1 MTSLSILLLS
11 ISFSL
16 FLPFASAARF
26 TCTAKNPSTCQS
38 LVGYTPVNA
47 TTLGAVRS
55 LFQLRSFRSL
65 LAANSLPLNTP
76 QNYTVPAL
84 STVRVR
90 FPCYCSG
97 GSGSSFG
104 LPVYK
109 VRPGDGLDAIARGV
123 FAGLVTYEEVAKANN
138 ISDPNRIEVGQ
149 QIKIPLPCSCDM
161 VGADPV
167 VHYAH
172 VAAAG
177 SSISGIATAFGTTE
191 DTLMKL
197 NGITDPKSLQA
208 GQVLD
213 VPLEACSSSISTT
226 SLDRNMRVPNGSYV
240 LTANNCIQCSC
251 SSTTWQ
257 LNCGPTQGISSLVCP
272 AAKCGDMYLGNTSS
286 NSACDSTLCSYAGYT
301 NSTSFTIF
309 TNLTTLSVCNNVA
322 SPVSQPKASSAF
334 RLRLGL
340 SSWSNLLFLF
350 MLACSAFIGS

>member
-1 MTSLSILLLS
+1 MSSL
-11 ISFSL
+11 SL
-16 FLPFASAARF
+16 FLCISFLFLPLTSAARF
-26 TCTAKNPSTCQS
+26 ACTSKYPGTCQS
-38 LVGYTPVNA
+38 LVGYVPLNA
-47 TTLGAVRS
+47 TTLGSVRS

-65 LAANSLPLNTP
+65 LAANSLSLNTP

-84 STVRVR
+84 STVRIR
-90 FPCYCSG
+90 FPCSCSG

-109 VRPGDGLDAIARGV
+109 VRPGEGLDAIARGT
-123 FAGLVTYEEVAKANN
+123 FAGLVTYEEIAKANN

-172 VAAAG
+172 VVAAG
-177 SSISGIATAFGTTE
+177 SSITGIATAFGTTE

-213 VPLEACSSSISTT
+213 VPLRTCSSSIGSTT
-226 SLDRNMRVPNGSYV
+226 LDRNLRVPNGSYV

-251 SSTTWQ
+251 SSSTWQ
-257 LNCGPTQGISSLVCP
+257 MNCIPTQGISSSVCP
-272 AAKCGDMYLGNTSS
+272 AAKCGDMFLGNISS
-286 NSACDSTLCSYAGYT
+286 TSACDNTLCSYAGYT
-301 NSTSFTIF
+301 NSTSFTIL
-309 TNLTTLSVCNNVA
+309 TNLTTNSMCNNEA
-322 SPVSQPKASSAF
+322 SPVSQPKANSSS
-334 RLRLGL
+334 RLRFGL
-340 SSWSNLLFLF
+340 FSWMEFVVFVHVALALLSFYW
-350 MLACSAFIGS
+350 